1 MSKYYDPDPMNAPYI
16 TCPTCGGE
24 VYQHDTMYL
33 HANDTLCQYCLRD
46 YVAEEIK
53 QLTDAEL
60 VDLFEMREITPREVV
75 AGLIGIVRSGG
86 WEHG

>member
-1 MSKYYDPDPMNAPYI
+1 MKRDYI

-24 VYQHDTMYL
+24 VYRKDLMYL
-33 HANDTLCQYCLRD
+33 HDGDTLCQYCLRD

-60 VDLFEMREITPREVV
+60 IDLFEMREITPREVV
-75 AGLIGIVRSGG
+75 AGLIGNARLRRADT
-86 WEHG
+86 